1 MFLAWLR
8 VRPVTG
14 LLRAPR
20 RVANML
26 ADRNERNVYLE
37 SVCMQSETD
46 VENAN
51 WKFESDVVGV
61 TFIARGNTEKR
72 EPEQLQLA

>member
-1 MFLAWLR
+1 
-8 VRPVTG
+8 
-14 LLRAPR
+14 
-20 RVANML
+20 ML